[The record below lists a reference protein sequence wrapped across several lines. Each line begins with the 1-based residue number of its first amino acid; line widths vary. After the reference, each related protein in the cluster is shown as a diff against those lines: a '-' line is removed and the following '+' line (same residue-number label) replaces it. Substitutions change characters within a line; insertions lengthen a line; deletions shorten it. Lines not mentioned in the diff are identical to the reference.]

1 MNLSI
6 ISDSNLQ
13 SEYIKRFTLSSGERI
28 GSADDVI
35 LHLRPFFTD
44 PFREQF
50 VVIFLNGK
58 NAVITTEVL
67 FEGTLTT
74 SAVYPRELIRKIL
87 DYGAAALVIAHNHPS
102 ANPEPS
108 KDDIFITKKLKD
120 ACVAIDAVIHDHL
133 IIAGTTYTSFADR
146 GLI

>member
-6 ISDSNLQ
+6 ISDSDLQ

-120 ACVAIDAVIHDHL
+120 ACVAIDVVLHDHL

>member
-13 SEYIKRFTLSSGERI
+13 SEYIKRFTLQSGERI
-28 GSADDVI
+28 TSADDVI

-44 PFREQF
+44 PYKEQF
-50 VVIFLNGK
+50 AVIFLNGK
-58 NAVITTEVL
+58 NAVIKTEIL
-67 FEGTLTT
+67 FEGSLTT
-74 SAVYPRELIRKIL
+74 SAVYPRELIRKIVE
-87 DYGAAALVIAHNHPS
+87 YGAAACVIAHNHPS
-102 ANPEPS
+102 ANPNPS
-108 KDDIFITKKLKD
+108 KDDISITKKLKD
-120 ACVAIDAVIHDHL
+120 ACATIDVIIHDHL